1 MTFSEEHAMRQV
13 EVNLDWTPEEDDFR
27 AEVSE
32 WLDQNVP
39 KEPLPSGDT
48 REGFAEHLKWE
59 RNLYEAGYAAV
70 SWPKALGGRDAT
82 LWEWLIFEEEYYRHE
97 APQRVTQNGLFV
109 LAPAL
114 FAFGTKEQQQQLL
127 PRIASGEDAWAQGWS
142 EPGSGS
148 DLASLTSTARRDP
161 DREGWLLTGHKT
173 WSTRA
178 AFCTH
183 MFGLFR
189 TSAEEKKHRGL
200 TYFLI
205 DLDQPGVEIKGFDRL
220 DGDEGFADVYL
231 DEVYVPDDSIL
242 GGVGEGWK
250 VAMASAGSERG
261 LTLRSPGRFK
271 ATASALVD
279 LYQQTTAAAA
289 DQPSRQE
296 MASLRDA
303 VVDRWIET
311 EAYDLLTKDQ
321 VSRMLAGDEVG
332 FESSITKIAW
342 SELDIALHETA
353 LALEANSSLFVND
366 WTKGFMFSLGGKI
379 YAGTNEVQ
387 KNIIAERLL
396 GLPKN

>member
-1 MTFSEEHAMRQV
+1 M
-13 EVNLDWTPEEDDFR
+13 NLDWTPEEDDFR
-27 AEVSE
+27 REISG
-32 WLDQNVP
+32 WLEHNVP
-39 KEPLPSGDT
+39 AEPLPSGDT
-48 REGFAEHLKWE
+48 RDGFAEHLKWE
-59 RNLYEAGYAAV
+59 RKLYEADYAAV
-70 SWPKALGGRDAT
+70 SWPKELGGRDAT
-82 LWEWLIFEEEYYRHE
+82 LWQWLVFEEEYYRHG

-127 PRIASGEDAWAQGWS
+127 PRIASGEDTWAQGWS

-148 DLASLTSTARRDP
+148 DLASLTSTARRDLN
-161 DREGWLLTGHKT
+161 DRGWLLTGHKT

-178 AFCTH
+178 AFCTK

-189 TSAEEKKHRGL
+189 TSTEAKKHRGL

-205 DLDQPGVEIKGFDRL
+205 DLDQPGVEIRGFNRL

-231 DEVYVPDDSIL
+231 DDVYVPDDAIL
-242 GGVGEGWK
+242 GEVGEGWK

-271 ATASALVD
+271 ATARGLVD
-279 LYQQTTAAAA
+279 LYHQKAAAA
-289 DQPSRQE
+289 ASPVLRQE
-296 MASLRDA
+296 TESLRAA
-303 VVDRWIET
+303 VVDCWIET

-321 VSRMLAGDEVG
+321 VSRMLAGEEVG

-353 LALEANSSLFVND
+353 LALEANNSLFVND

>member
-1 MTFSEEHAMRQV
+1 MRQV
-13 EVNLDWTPEEDDFR
+13 VVDFDWTPEDDQFR
-27 AEVSE
+27 HELSV
-32 WLDQNVP
+32 WLERNVP
-39 KEPLPSGDT
+39 EKPLPSGDT
-48 REGFAEHLKWE
+48 RQGFYEHLKWE
-59 RNLYEAGYAAV
+59 SRLYEAGYAAV
-70 SWPKALGGRDAT
+70 SWPSEFGGRDAT
-82 LWEWLIFEEEYYRHE
+82 LWQWLIFEEEYYRHE

-114 FAFGTKEQQQQLL
+114 FAFGTEDQQKRLL

-161 DREGWLLTGHKT
+161 SGRGWRLNGHKT
-173 WSTRA
+173 WSTRG
-178 AFCTH
+178 AFCTKL
-183 MFGLFR
+183 FGLFR
-189 TSAEEKKHRGL
+189 TSSEGNKHRGL
-200 TYFLI
+200 TYFLV
-205 DLDQPGVEIKGFDRL
+205 DLDQPGVEIRGFSRL
-220 DGDEGFADVYL
+220 DGDEGFADIYL
-231 DEVYVPDDSIL
+231 DDVYVPDGYVL
-242 GGVGEGWK
+242 GEVGQGWK

-271 ATASALVD
+271 ATASALLD
-279 LYQQTTAAAA
+279 LYREKL
-289 DQPSRQE
+289 SN
-296 MASLRDA
+296 ASDKPAQLETERLRDA
-303 VVDRWIET
+303 VVDCWIET

-321 VSRMLAGDEVG
+321 VSRMLSGDDIG

-342 SELDIALHETA
+342 SELDVALHETA
-353 LALEANSSLFVND
+353 LQLEGEGSLFMNR